1 MEIEF
6 QVSTAVGLQSKN
18 ELIFTYEES
27 TQGQLIASYAYH
39 DKTKTHCGVVGF
51 TYWSIELLEKRMLHG
66 KWKKRL
72 ISSSVHAFS
81 IKLKIKPFLY
91 GKENFTSPHNFAT

>member
-51 TYWSIELLEKRMLHG
+51 TY
-66 KWKKRL
+66 
-72 ISSSVHAFS
+72 
-81 IKLKIKPFLY
+81 
-91 GKENFTSPHNFAT
+91 